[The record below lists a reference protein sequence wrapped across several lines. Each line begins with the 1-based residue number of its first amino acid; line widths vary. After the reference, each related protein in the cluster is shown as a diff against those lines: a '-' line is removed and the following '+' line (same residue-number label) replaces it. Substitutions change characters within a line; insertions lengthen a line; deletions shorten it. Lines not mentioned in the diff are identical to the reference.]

1 MRRNLL
7 YMGTQQHVNVPD
19 GHKHRLGVG
28 HSFSACFSRTR
39 IKQKRH
45 KANDAALQ
53 CGFILINEK
62 RGEHS

>member
-7 YMGTQQHVNVPD
+7 YMGTQHVNVPD
-19 GHKHRLGVG
+19 GHKHRQHRLEVG

-45 KANDAALQ
+45 KANDAVLQ

-62 RGEHS
+62 RG